1 MKVYD
6 AKTVA
11 RLLDLSV
18 GQVRSYARCGFLAP
32 ERGPRGEYRFSFQ
45 DLVLLRT
52 AKGLLAARIP
62 PRQVRRALRR
72 LQQQLPLGRSL
83 TGVRI
88 AAEGDRVVV
97 RDGAAVWEADSGQ
110 GQLNFDVR
118 ELAEHVA
125 PHTRRLAEEALGDAP
140 GDACDADEWY
150 ALGSDLESTSPD
162 QAREAYRRALDL
174 EPDHVET
181 RVNLGRL
188 LHEDGRLNAAEAH
201 YRLALAVRPRDPTAL
216 FNLAVCLEDLGRIDE
231 AIQFYR
237 RTIRADPDCA
247 DAYFNLARLYEK
259 KGDAAA
265 ALRLLQA
272 YRKLTESR

>member
-1 MKVYD
+1 LKVYD

-11 RLLDLSV
+11 KLLDLSV
-18 GQVRSYARCGFLAP
+18 GQVRSYARSGFLTP

-52 AKGLLAARIP
+52 AKGLLNARIP
-62 PRQVRRALRR
+62 PRKVRSALRR
-72 LQQQLPLGRSL
+72 LSEQLPHGRPL
-83 TGVRI
+83 TGLRI
-88 AAEGDRVVV
+88 SAEGDRVVV
-97 RDGAAVWEADSGQ
+97 RDGETVWDPESGQ

-118 ELAEHVA
+118 ELAEQVA
-125 PHTRRLAEEALGDAP
+125 PHTRRLAAEALGTASR
-140 GDACDADEWY
+140 DADDWY
-150 ALGSDLESTSPD
+150 ALGSDLESTSPE
-162 QAREAYRRALDL
+162 QAREAYRKALDL

-201 YRLALAVRPRDPTAL
+201 YRLALGVRPRDATAL
-216 FNLAVCLEDLGRIDE
+216 FNLAVCLEDLGRTDE
-231 AIQFYR
+231 AIQSYR
-237 RTIRADPDCA
+237 RTIRVDPDCA

-259 KGDAAA
+259 KGDATA

-272 YRKLTESR
+272 YRKLTETP